1 LVDGPKEP
9 PYRPGSRQNDQSDDY
24 PADMDK
30 RRPGGRAHG
39 KLANFPTIEA
49 YQTGQKTASFEL

>member
-1 LVDGPKEP
+1 
-9 PYRPGSRQNDQSDDY
+9 
-24 PADMDK
+24 MDK
-30 RRPGGRAHG
+30 RRPGGREHG